1 MHIPR
6 YSRSRKRTSQRA
18 LVERSMEI
26 YFPMNSLI
34 NTSIHKESL
43 RVLIDLQKS
52 MERQAVSMRMGR
64 KT

>member
-1 MHIPR
+1 
-6 YSRSRKRTSQRA
+6 
-18 LVERSMEI
+18 MEI